1 MNNIDWIAAS
11 GLVTVFA
18 LFAIIYFLRNRVK
31 LGFTPT
37 ILGSMAIGV
46 GVGVLYAGHTDWIN
60 PIGTIYVSV
69 LTAIVAPLIIVS
81 ILSSV
86 TSLGSVK
93 QLRTIGL
100 KSVFWLLVTT
110 IIAIFIALGLGLA
123 FNLGHGAEF
132 QIDGLNTD
140 MYAEKVM
147 PVSQVIVNLFPE
159 NVIDDIAGGKIIPM
173 ILFAVLIAVSY
184 VLVSNEKKEK
194 VVIFKRFIEALRE
207 IIFKAVSFIIEL
219 TPYAVLALMATSVG
233 SKISNS
239 NIMWA
244 LGLMLLISFVAF
256 ILETWVAGSVL
267 VRVFADLNPWK
278 FFKKILPVQVV
289 AFSTQASA
297 GTLPVTTRVLR
308 EEIGVAPEITNFTAP
323 LGTTIGM
330 PGCAGIWPVLTVIFG
345 VNALG
350 ISYGIKDY
358 AILVLIS
365 LFVSLGTAGVPG
377 TATITTASVLTALGL
392 PLEILVLT
400 IPISSIADTG
410 RTATN
415 VSAAMIAA
423 AIVGR
428 KENAIDDEIFNGR
441 KKYEAEDES
450 LQQQVGIARI
460 GSHADSAF
468 AATTTIGANTA
479 AMTISTAAASDED
492 GEYRAEDEGI
502 HIGACS
508 IFDGPSSV
516 GETSARGVSV
526 DTSDEYAAE
535 DDDEYK
541 AEDDGIAVG
550 ACSIV

>member
-1 MNNIDWIAAS
+1 MSFDLVAAA

-18 LFAIIYFLRNRVK
+18 LFAIIYFLRVRLKV
-31 LGFTPT
+31 GFTKT
-37 ILGSMAIGV
+37 ILGAMVV
-46 GVGVLYAGHTDWIN
+46 GIAVGILYSGHTDWIA

-86 TSLGSVK
+86 TSLGSVNK
-93 QLRTIGL
+93 LKTIGL

-110 IIAIFIALGLGLA
+110 VIAIFLALGLGLA
-123 FNLGHGAEF
+123 FNLGTGANFE
-132 QIDGLNTD
+132 IEGVNTQ
-140 MYAEKVM
+140 MYADTVK
-147 PVSQVIVNLFPE
+147 PVSQVIIDLFPE

-184 VLVSNEKKEK
+184 VLVANNHKEK

-207 IIFKAVSFIIEL
+207 IIFKAVGFIIEL
-219 TPYAVLALMATSVG
+219 TPYAVMALMATSVG
-233 SKISNS
+233 SKLNNS
-239 NIMWA
+239 EIMWA
-244 LGLMLLISFVAF
+244 LGLMLIISFVAF
-256 ILETWVAGSVL
+256 IIDTWIVGGVL
-267 VRVFADLNPWK
+267 IRAFADLNPLV
-278 FFKKILPVQVV
+278 FFKKILPAQIV

-297 GTLPVTTRVLR
+297 GALPVTTRVLR
-308 EEIGVAPEITNFTAP
+308 EDIGVAPEIADFTAP

-330 PGCAGIWPVLTVIFG
+330 PGCAGIWPVITVIFG

-358 AILVLIS
+358 AMLALIS

-423 AIVGR
+423 TIVGR
-428 KENAIDDEIFNGR
+428 KENAIDEDIFYDR
-441 KKYEAEDES
+441 KTYSEAEENEAEVSIVTDGN
-450 LQQQVGIARI
+450 L
-460 GSHADSAF
+460 
-468 AATTTIGANTA
+468 
-479 AMTISTAAASDED
+479 AAAVISEGGSGGDLD
-492 GEYRAEDEGI
+492 SGGEYRAEDEGI
-502 HIGACS
+502 H
-508 IFDGPSSV
+508 
-516 GETSARGVSV
+516 
-526 DTSDEYAAE
+526 
-535 DDDEYK
+535 
-541 AEDDGIAVG
+541 VG
-550 ACSIV
+550 ACKIEF